1 MGKLALM
8 SLPPA
13 TSCFPIP
20 FSFPLLFLIYLTLV
34 YQIVKKKYIG
44 AITPAYQCQ
53 DFAQIRPLTACKIKM
68 SKINI
73 QTLFD

>member
-1 MGKLALM
+1 M
-8 SLPPA
+8 SLPSA

-34 YQIVKKKYIG
+34 YQTVEKKKDISP
-44 AITPAYQCQ
+44 ITPSYQYQ
-53 DFAQIRPLTACKIKM
+53 DFPQILPLTACKIKM